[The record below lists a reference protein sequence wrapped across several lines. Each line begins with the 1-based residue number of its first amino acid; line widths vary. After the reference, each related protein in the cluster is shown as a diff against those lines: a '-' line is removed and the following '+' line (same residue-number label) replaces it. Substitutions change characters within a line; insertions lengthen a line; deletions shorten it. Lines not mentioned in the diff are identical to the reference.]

1 VICLLVR
8 KGILVAILDK
18 NNNMKTKINI
28 LLLLLLPLIA
38 FQVNAQS
45 KTNLTKQTTN
55 KMKSTKVLI
64 VVTSFN
70 EITNTGT
77 KTGTWIEEFATPYYL
92 LTDQDIEVT
101 IASPK
106 GGIAP
111 IDPKSAQPEYST
123 ASVKRFY
130 SDATA
135 QERLN
140 HTLTLAEVSA
150 KDYDAVFYP
159 GGHGPMWDLPDN
171 AKSIQLIESFYQAG
185 KPVALVCHAPAALKN
200 VKAKNGEP
208 LIKGKKVSAYS
219 NSEEIAGKT
228 TDETP
233 FALED
238 MLKEKGANYVKG
250 EDWKAYAIAD
260 GNLITGQNPA
270 SAELVAE
277 KIIATLKSTQA
288 SK

>member
-1 VICLLVR
+1 
-8 KGILVAILDK
+8 
-18 NNNMKTKINI
+18 MKTKINLLLI
-28 LLLLLLPLIA
+28 LLSLAA
-38 FQVNAQS
+38 FQGNAQS
-45 KTNLTKQTTN
+45 KTNLIKQTTN

-70 EITNTGT
+70 KITSTGT
-77 KTGTWIEEFATPYYL
+77 KIGTWIEEFATPYYL
-92 LTDQDIEVT
+92 LTDQGIEVT
-101 IASPK
+101 IASPN

-130 SDATA
+130 SDAAA

-140 HTLTLAEVSA
+140 HTLTLADVSA

-233 FALED
+233 FPLED

-250 EDWKAYAIAD
+250 EDWKAYAVAD

-277 KIIATLKSTQA
+277 KIIAALKLTQA

>member
-1 VICLLVR
+1 VTYLLVFR
-8 KGILVAILDK
+8 GFLAATLRK
-18 NNNMKTKINI
+18 NNNMKTKINLLLI
-28 LLLLLLPLIA
+28 LLSAIA
-38 FQVNAQS
+38 FQGNAIS
-45 KTNLTKQTTN
+45 KTIEPTTI
-55 KMKSTKVLI
+55 KVKPTKVLI
-64 VVTSFN
+64 VVTSFS
-70 EITNTGT
+70 EITSTG
-77 KTGTWIEEFATPYYL
+77 KKIGTWIEEFATPYYL

-111 IDPKSAQPEYST
+111 IDPKSAQPEYSA

-130 SDATA
+130 SDAKA

-140 HTLTLAEVSA
+140 HTITLANVNA

-171 AKSIQLIESFYQAG
+171 AKSIRLIESFYQAG
-185 KPVALVCHAPAALKN
+185 KPVALICHAPAVLKN
-200 VKAKNGEP
+200 VKTKNGEP
-208 LIKGKKVSAYS
+208 LIKGKQISAYS

-228 TDETP
+228 TDEVP
-233 FALED
+233 FPLED

-250 EDWKAYAIAD
+250 EDWKPYAVAD

-270 SAELVAE
+270 SAGLVAE
-277 KIIATLKSTQA
+277 KIIAALKSSQA

>member
-1 VICLLVR
+1 
-8 KGILVAILDK
+8 
-18 NNNMKTKINI
+18 MKTKINLLLI
-28 LLLLLLPLIA
+28 LLSTSLS
-38 FQVNAQS
+38 FQGHAQT
-45 KTNLTKQTTN
+45 KTNLTKQTMN
-55 KMKSTKVLI
+55 KTQSKKVLI
-64 VVTSFN
+64 IVTSFS
-70 EITNTGT
+70 EIKSTGK

-92 LTDQDIEVT
+92 LTDQGIAVT

-106 GGIAP
+106 GGVAP

-130 SDATA
+130 SDAAA

-140 HTLTLAEVSA
+140 HTLTLDKVNA
-150 KDYDAVFYP
+150 KDYDAIFYP

-171 AKSIQLIESFYQAG
+171 SLSINLIESFYEQG

-208 LIKGKKVSAYS
+208 LIKGKQVSAYS
-219 NSEEIAGKT
+219 NSEEIAGQST
-228 TDETP
+228 AETP
-233 FALED
+233 FSLEG

-270 SAELVAE
+270 SAQLVAE
-277 KIIATLKSTQA
+277 KIIASLALPQA